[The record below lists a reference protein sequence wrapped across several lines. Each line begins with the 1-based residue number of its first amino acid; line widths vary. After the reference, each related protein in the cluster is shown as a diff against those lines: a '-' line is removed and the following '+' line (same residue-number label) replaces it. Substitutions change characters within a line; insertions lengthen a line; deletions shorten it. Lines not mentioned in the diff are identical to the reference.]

1 MRRFVCSPS
10 VISSSLENSGSAIA
24 FHQTAISTI
33 KVGIPT
39 ERAPSTMPGAI
50 GFGSGADCRARGA
63 TQINPDGTPCF
74 VSYLQAGLLQECDV
88 IFACIDSLIGRGEL
102 ETFARRY

>member
-1 MRRFVCSPS
+1 MRRLVCSPS

-50 GFGSGADCRARGA
+50 GFGAEGSNRASAALPPICHG
-63 TQINPDGTPCF
+63 
-74 VSYLQAGLLQECDV
+74 
-88 IFACIDSLIGRGEL
+88 DSTIRLHIQ
-102 ETFARRY
+102 